1 MDTPSL
7 DKAIPNR
14 QRTKFKDEVA
24 DAVNR
29 ADSSVKSK
37 MEDIVV
43 DDEQQNHWS
52 DIFESHELP
61 SADSNK

>member
-43 DDEQQNHWS
+43 DDEQQNH
-52 DIFESHELP
+52 
-61 SADSNK
+61 